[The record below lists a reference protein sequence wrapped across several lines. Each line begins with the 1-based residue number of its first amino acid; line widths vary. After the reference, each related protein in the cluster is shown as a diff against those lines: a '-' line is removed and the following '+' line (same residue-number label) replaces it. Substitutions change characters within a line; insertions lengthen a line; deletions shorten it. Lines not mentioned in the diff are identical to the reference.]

1 MCLLTVFILMR
12 TRNDLVPNR
21 NSFTVAQI
29 VLSDKARELLEYH
42 NALIFYKLEGLEV
55 F

>member
-1 MCLLTVFILMR
+1 MI

-29 VLSDKARELLEYH
+29 VLSDKARELLEYL
-42 NALIFYKLEGLEV
+42 NALIF
-55 F
+55 

>member
-1 MCLLTVFILMR
+1 MCLLSVFILMR
-12 TRNDLVPNR
+12 TRNDLVSNR

-29 VLSDKARELLEYH
+29 ALSHKVRELLEYL